1 MGKRAETGTSVH
13 SLGNMI
19 LERHFYTRTGGSLFL
34 SHSVAQAD
42 LEMMMMMMMLL
53 TTTMMIIILIYI
65 RRDYFVF
72 LVCVELMVIL
82 LLQLPKWEAVHCIHF
97 R

>member
-42 LEMMMMMMMLL
+42 LEMMMMMTM
-53 TTTMMIIILIYI
+53 TTTMMIILIYI

-72 LVCVELMVIL
+72 LVCVKLMVIL